1 MMVLKPTILV
11 SVGKLNFPE
20 DVAAKLSDVGD
31 VVYVSGDYSI
41 RLPEATAVVVSS
53 EPVNDTYL
61 AKAPK
66 LGIVARFGVG
76 YDAIDVHACTRRR
89 VYVGYTP
96 DILSAAVA
104 DLTWA
109 LILGWM
115 RRITEGDTYTRT
127 EWEKRQKEFP
137 FGWELTGKTVGF
149 LGLGRIG
156 AEAAKRGYGF
166 DVKMIYHDAIRRPD
180 LEGKYGLKPVG
191 FEDLLRES
199 DVVSVHVPLLPSTR
213 RMLGRNEFCKMKP
226 SALVVNT
233 SRGGIIDQSALAEA
247 LEQKVIAGAAL
258 DVFEEEPIPLD
269 DKLLKMRNVV
279 VTPHC
284 ASGTWET
291 RRRMAER
298 CAENVRA
305 YLEGRRPPFSVPEQ
319 SGYSF

>member
-1 MMVLKPTILV
+1 LKPKVLI

-20 DVAAKLSDVGD
+20 DVAAKLGEVADVE
-31 VVYVSGDYSI
+31 YVSGDYSGI
-41 RLPEATAVVVSS
+41 LHEARAVLVSM
-53 EPVNDTYL
+53 EHVNDTYL

-76 YDAIDVHACTRRR
+76 YDTVDVPACTRRG

-96 DILSAAVA
+96 DVLSAAVA

-115 RRITEGDTYTRT
+115 RRIAELDIYART
-127 EWEKRQKEFP
+127 EWGKRQKGYE
-137 FGWELTGKTVGF
+137 FGWDLPGKTIGF

-166 DVKMIYHDAIRRPD
+166 DVKMIYSDVVRRPD
-180 LEGKYGLKPVG
+180 LEEKYQLENVDIDELYK
-191 FEDLLRES
+191 RS

-213 RMLGRNEFCKMKP
+213 NMLNRDRFKMMK
-226 SALVVNT
+226 STAIVVNT
-233 SRGGIIDQSALAEA
+233 SRGGVIDQAALVEA
-247 LEQKVIAGAAL
+247 LEQKWIAGAAL

-269 DKLLKMRNVV
+269 SKLLTMRNVV

-284 ASGTWET
+284 ASATWET
-291 RRRMAER
+291 RRKMAER
-298 CAENVRA
+298 CDENIRA
-305 YLEGRRPPFSVPEQ
+305 YLEGKRPPFIVPEQ
-319 SGYSF
+319 KGLTF